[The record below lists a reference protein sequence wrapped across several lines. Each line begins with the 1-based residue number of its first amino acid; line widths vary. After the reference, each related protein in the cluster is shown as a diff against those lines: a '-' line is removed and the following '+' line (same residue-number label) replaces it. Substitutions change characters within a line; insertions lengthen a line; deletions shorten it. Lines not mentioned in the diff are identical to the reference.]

1 LINGE
6 PVIEKQLSDGDLITI
21 GQNTIRFSLSE

>member
-1 LINGE
+1 
-6 PVIEKQLSDGDLITI
+6 VIEKQLSDGDLITI